1 MAQRA
6 GAGENPARTTAANGP
21 WSCRAKDYHREVC
34 CRVTC
39 AGIATV
45 IRAKG
50 ISGLVGSHLALV
62 VSNLRVTIGL
72 LDEMT
77 IRTMDL
83 FLDHRTRNE

>member
-39 AGIATV
+39 AGVATV

-50 ISGLVGSHLALV
+50 ISGLVGSRLSLV
-62 VSNLRVTIGL
+62 DSNSRVTKGL
-72 LDEMT
+72 LGEKT
-77 IRTMDL
+77 IRPMDL